1 MCGLGGDTLAY
12 RTGSHQ
18 SGFSYPL
25 LAVALKGLTAA
36 SPPPCRLTP
45 CLARLCLG
53 PLAAQ
58 GSTGTLRH
66 ARVFSGSSPSDH
78 IPNIKNDACV
88 RRFNVCG
95 TSHRKRYHTLLSFL
109 GANYQLYSLNLI
121 VYVSPGTTSYTTIE
135 SSLNLSFMER
145 VVKYKFPESTI

>member
-36 SPPPCRLTP
+36 SRPLSLTP
-45 CLARLCLG
+45 RLARLRLG
-53 PLAAQ
+53 PIAAQ

-66 ARVFSGSSPSDH
+66 ARIFSGSSPSDH

-95 TSHRKRYHTLLSFL
+95 KSTAHGYNAPCFESVVHNFVGSILMRWDNEDRKDRLSIALAIQNETKHF
-109 GANYQLYSLNLI
+109 Q
-121 VYVSPGTTSYTTIE
+121 VVSSNFQVQY
-135 SSLNLSFMER
+135 
-145 VVKYKFPESTI
+145 

>member
-36 SPPPCRLTP
+36 SRPLSLIPRLS
-45 CLARLCLG
+45 RLRLG

-109 GANYQLYSLNLI
+109 GAIYQLYSLNLI
-121 VYVSPGTTSYTTIE
+121 VYVSPGTMSYTTIE

>member
-12 RTGSHQ
+12 RTGSHH

-36 SPPPCRLTP
+36 SRPLSLIPR
-45 CLARLCLG
+45 LARLRLG

-58 GSTGTLRH
+58 GSIGTLRH

-95 TSHRKRYHTLLSFL
+95 IPTVRGYNAPCFESMVHNFVGSVLMHWDNADRKDRLPIARAIQNETKHF
-109 GANYQLYSLNLI
+109 Q
-121 VYVSPGTTSYTTIE
+121 VVSSNFQVQY
-135 SSLNLSFMER
+135 
-145 VVKYKFPESTI
+145 